1 MIGTINCVYETPCGW
16 CSKWDKKCDKKI
28 TNTTINTD
36 ESIDGITVNKITCNH
51 QWEGYGISTPG
62 TQYICKKC
70 GKIETRPINY
80 NNYTI
85 IN

>member
-16 CSKWDKKCDKKI
+16 CSKWDKRCDKKI
-28 TNTTINTD
+28 SHTTVDTD
-36 ESIDGITVNKITCNH
+36 KGITVNKITCNH
-51 QWEGYGISTPG
+51 EWEGYGISTTG

-70 GKIETRPINY
+70 GKIETRPTDY